1 MSRCNV
7 VCESTWNFF
16 CVISYNQL
24 GNLTNTSTL
33 GGNDQLQI
41 YPYINSIL
49 SYRGEKKDR
58 WSFYILSTG

>member
-1 MSRCNV
+1 MWSV
-7 VCESTWNFF
+7 KAHEIFF

-58 WSFYILSTG
+58 